1 MHKEIKT
8 GLLNSLNL
16 RKAVAILLSVLML
29 CLVSACESVGTEP
42 NNQMISSKPGSTG
55 DNKDDS
61 NDEGDSTSSGNL
73 NDKLNGEISVEEQS
87 LTNEKNS
94 KKYVRRDELIINNN
108 TGTPIKSVIDSQ
120 IKSRR
125 NEILNSGNTEDYYKI
140 TGKKI
145 YVSENGDDEN
155 DGLTPKT
162 AVKNIFAAEL
172 LSPGPGDAIL
182 FERGS
187 EFRISEPINA
197 IPGVTYGSYGEGE
210 KPAIYASP
218 KNYAIKTFWAP
229 TRKKNVWV
237 ANYGYDDPGCIVF
250 NWGEDAGIRKANGLE
265 QLIAN
270 GQFYHNKLD
279 SLLYL
284 YCDKG
289 NPGEVY
295 DDIEICAN
303 LAIFYI
309 DAGFSD
315 ITIDNL
321 ALKYSAAGAVWGWF
335 YPKGLTVT
343 NCEMAWIG
351 GNASSGQI
359 RAGNAVQIWD
369 GATNCK
375 VDNNWIY
382 QVFDTAIS
390 WQGDNGH
397 DYKNIS
403 FSGNLIEYCAVGIE
417 IWDHNKQNKDCK
429 IENFVCNDN
438 IISAIGYGWG
448 NRKNDAGFRG
458 IEGIISG
465 SASNLGHFD
474 MTMKNNV
481 FDCSYSKFIHFK
493 NSGFDGVKRKANISG
508 NTYYQ
513 RYTDY
518 SSTLTDFE
526 FQGQAVRI
534 TSQKIFED
542 AVRQFD
548 SSPKKIEFLG

>member
-1 MHKEIKT
+1 MPKDKKT
-8 GLLNSLNL
+8 LLLNPF
-16 RKAVAILLSVLML
+16 KFKKVIAMLLCIMLLVLTTACNSVNT
-29 CLVSACESVGTEP
+29 EST
-42 NNQMISSKPGSTG
+42 NTDSSSSDNASSDKTSSDSSISSENSLVVN
-55 DNKDDS
+55 NKF
-61 NDEGDSTSSGNL
+61 
-73 NDKLNGEISVEEQS
+73 NGEIFVEEQS
-87 LTNEKNS
+87 LSNEKES
-94 KKYVRRDELIINNN
+94 TKYIRRDELIINKN
-108 TGTPIKSVIDSQ
+108 TGTPIKSMVDSE
-120 IKSRR
+120 IKKRR
-125 NEILNSGNTEDYYKI
+125 KEILNTGNTEEYYKI
-140 TGKKI
+140 KGKKI
-145 YVSENGDDEN
+145 YVSENGDDKN

-162 AVKNIFAAEL
+162 AVKNIFTAEL
-172 LSPGPGDAIL
+172 LNPGPGDAIL

-187 EFRISEPINA
+187 EFRITEPINA
-197 IPGVTYGSYGEGE
+197 IPGVIYGSYGKGE

-218 KNYAIKTFWAP
+218 KNYAIKTLWTP
-229 TRKKNVWV
+229 TKKKNVWV

-265 QLIAN
+265 QLESN
-270 GQFYHNKLD
+270 GQFYHNKLN

-303 LAIFYI
+303 IAIFYI
-309 DAGFSD
+309 DAAFEN

-321 ALKYSAAGAVWGWF
+321 SLKYSAAGAVWGWY
-335 YPKGLTVT
+335 YPRGLNVT

-369 GATNCK
+369 GATDCTI
-375 VDNNWIY
+375 DNNWIY

-403 FSGNLIEYCAVGIE
+403 FSDNLIEYCGAGIE
-417 IWDHNKQNKDCK
+417 VWDHNKQNKDCK
-429 IENFVCNDN
+429 VTNFVCNNN

-448 NRKNDAGFRG
+448 NRKNDAGLRG
-458 IEGIISG
+458 IEGILSG
-465 SASNLGHFD
+465 SASNLGYFD
-474 MTMKNNV
+474 MTMKNNI
-481 FDCSYSKFIHFK
+481 FDCAYSKFIHFK
-493 NSGFDGVKRKANISG
+493 KSGFDGVKRKANISG

-518 SSTLTDFE
+518 SASLTDFE
-526 FQGQAVRI
+526 FQGKAVRI

-542 AVRQFD
+542 AVKEFD
-548 SSPKKIEFLG
+548 SSPKKIVFID